1 MYDVFISY
9 ASEDREAIAYPLAQ
23 ELIKN
28 GYNVWYDEF
37 SISLGSSIRQSI
49 DKGIRK
55 SKYYIVILSKAFFNK
70 GWTNYELDGLVEVN
84 IERPGTLLPIWF
96 NVSKSEVAE
105 YSKSLSNI
113 LSIKATNNS
122 SISNIVIKLNEI
134 MGEYYYY
141 VNSDEEIVRTSSKVN
156 ISPSDR
162 KTGSQIIKS
171 INTDQLIDKTT
182 CICTNEA
189 IVYPYGDME
198 EYKFN
203 YWQALKG
210 EIQVITHMAY
220 DYYNGSLISTNN
232 TISKNDG
239 HRLLSVVH
247 FKRISDGPIRIICKI
262 STTNLHSCLFNNGF
276 SDMGFNHGA
285 NIELF
290 SYEFVMPNKI
300 DFRNIHLLEGGK
312 ECIAHNIEGQIRLVH
327 KIKNVK
333 IGTNTDYKII
343 NSDFII
349 I

>member
-1 MYDVFISY
+1 MEGYVMYDVFISY

-49 DKGIRK
+49 DKGIQK

-141 VNSDEEIVRTSSKVN
+141 VNSDEEIVRTS
-156 ISPSDR
+156 
-162 KTGSQIIKS
+162 
-171 INTDQLIDKTT
+171 
-182 CICTNEA
+182 
-189 IVYPYGDME
+189 
-198 EYKFN
+198 
-203 YWQALKG
+203 
-210 EIQVITHMAY
+210 
-220 DYYNGSLISTNN
+220 
-232 TISKNDG
+232 
-239 HRLLSVVH
+239 
-247 FKRISDGPIRIICKI
+247 
-262 STTNLHSCLFNNGF
+262 
-276 SDMGFNHGA
+276 
-285 NIELF
+285 
-290 SYEFVMPNKI
+290 
-300 DFRNIHLLEGGK
+300 
-312 ECIAHNIEGQIRLVH
+312 
-327 KIKNVK
+327 
-333 IGTNTDYKII
+333 
-343 NSDFII
+343 
-349 I
+349 